1 MELARA
7 IGALS
12 AGALNTLLVT
22 FAAMGLGL
30 AGGVALVLGHQLAG
44 RRGRAALRAGTYAAQ
59 SVPALVLVFMAMF
72 GLPRIGIGLPPF
84 ATVAGC
90 LGLVAAANSGEVL
103 LGALRSV
110 EPLQREAGL
119 ALGMT
124 ERRAFWSVLL
134 PQAWRHSV
142 PGLVNEFTNVLKS
155 SPFAYVAG
163 VPEILKE
170 AHALT
175 ATTSRGLPTYMA
187 AALLYLGLYVG
198 CNAAF
203 RALHRR
209 TRIPGFGEE

>member
-1 MELARA
+1 MKCLIPVLRA
-7 IGALS
+7 GNTGVCRQSGEKRFFRASCRVRYSRGALS
-12 AGALNTLLVT
+12 CLNRRISRYSSRTSRII
-22 FAAMGLGL
+22 
-30 AGGVALVLGHQLAG
+30 GVE
-44 RRGRAALRAGTYAAQ
+44 
-59 SVPALVLVFMAMF
+59 
-72 GLPRIGIGLPPF
+72 LPPF

-175 ATTSRGLPTYMA
+175 ATTSRGLSTYAA
-187 AALLYLGLYVG
+187 AALLYLGLYLG

-203 RALHRR
+203 RGVQRR